1 MSRSPRIVLT
11 RERDRNRP
19 WAERLTAAG
28 LDVCELPLVTFTTLE
43 VPEDLETGSFDWILF
58 TSPQGVRSFK
68 AADIDPGT
76 ARMAALSGGT
86 AAALVECGWQDSL
99 GLRTRD
105 GVEFAQAFL
114 AVVQNPGPVLLPGA
128 NRRLPEPRASLTI
141 AGFKVR
147 ELPLYETRPVD
158 PSNMPAEPCDPADV
172 IFFCSPSAVKS
183 FIGAWTVRP
192 RCVAIGR
199 TTAEAS
205 IKAGFETAVA
215 ASPDL
220 EAMVLAAGLGPLPVT
235 VTPENES

>member
-1 MSRSPRIVLT
+1 MTDSPGIILT

-19 WAERLTAAG
+19 WAERLSAAG
-28 LDVCELPLVTFTTLE
+28 LVARELPLVTFTTLE
-43 VPEDLETGSFDWILF
+43 VPEDLDTGSFDWILF
-58 TSPQGVRSFK
+58 TSPQGVRSFR
-68 AADIDPGT
+68 AAGLPTGD
-76 ARMAALSGGT
+76 ARMAALSSGT
-86 AAALVECGWQDSL
+86 AAAIEEAGWRDEL

-114 AVVQNPGPVLLPGA
+114 AVVQDPGRVLLPGA
-128 NRRLPEPRASLTI
+128 NRRLPEPRASLTT
-141 AGFKVR
+141 AGYEVR

-158 PSNMPAEPCDPADV
+158 PAALPAEPCGPGD
-172 IFFCSPSAVKS
+172 ILFFCSPSAVNS
-183 FIGAWTVRP
+183 FTGAWTIRP

-205 IKAGFETAVA
+205 IKAGFGTAVA

>member
-1 MSRSPRIVLT
+1 MSRPPRIILT

-19 WAERLTAAG
+19 WADRLAAAG
-28 LDVCELPLVTFTTLE
+28 LETRELPLVTFTTLE
-43 VPEDLETGSFDWILF
+43 APEDLEVDSFDWILF
-58 TSPQGVRSFK
+58 TSPQGVRSFR
-68 AADIDPGT
+68 AAGFDPDG

-86 AAALVECGWQDSL
+86 AAALEQNGWTDAL

-114 AVVQNPGPVLLPGA
+114 AVVQDPGRVLLPGA
-128 NRRLPEPRASLTI
+128 NRRLPEPRASLTT
-141 AGFKVR
+141 AGCEVR
-147 ELPLYETRPVD
+147 ELPLYETRPVEPVNL
-158 PSNMPAEPCDPADV
+158 PSEPCGPDDI

-183 FIGAWTVRP
+183 FTGAWTVRP

-199 TTAEAS
+199 TTAKAS
-205 IKAGFETAVA
+205 TQAGFETAVA